1 MKYKKVYSI
10 NYIAILIMIL
20 YNGGV
25 DKNNKN
31 GGSGRMRTVALA
43 VISCMTLLF
52 ASPIVQAAPISPLQ
66 TEQLQQAR
74 QEDAMLQ
81 QRLKAAE
88 KNVEEEQSLPV
99 FPIRDHSPS
108 FPINKIQITMDTEDF
123 RWLHKITKPYLHT
136 TMDGNTINQLA
147 RKLNEALLKK
157 GYTTTRVVIPEQDVS
172 SGVLRFV
179 LQIGYFYAFKAAE

>member
-136 TMDGNTINQLA
+136 TMDGNAINQLA